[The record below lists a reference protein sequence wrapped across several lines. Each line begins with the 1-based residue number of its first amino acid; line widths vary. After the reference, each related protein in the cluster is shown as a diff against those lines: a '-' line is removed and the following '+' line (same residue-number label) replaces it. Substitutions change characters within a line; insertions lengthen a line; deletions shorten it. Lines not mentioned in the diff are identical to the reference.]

1 LADIRSR
8 GELAVRSRGRSPVDN
23 APFSLEIRQLEECVD
38 ARRRPGA
45 RRHPDPQLARQSS
58 ARAPLGRESDLGRP
72 RPDLWGSWCADA
84 APGSNID
91 TQQNQPLALI
101 PYEAIA
107 CTLDRFQAEAAEASI
122 PQRMSYEV
130 IGQSAG
136 GRDLYGVVVN
146 ALETPDQQRDYDR
159 WVRLRQIM
167 LTDPVQGQA
176 LLASWGNQVK
186 LPIFIEANIHGNEEE
201 STDGIMQVI
210 RDLVTTSYG
219 VNATVDDLLDHA
231 ILIVIPVE
239 NPDGRVRG
247 TRSNS
252 NGFDMNRDLLV
263 QSQPEIARTS
273 RSSSSGWLPSGS
285 RCTGTWIPR

>member
-1 LADIRSR
+1 LRSASWRSASTLAAALVLVATLTLS
-8 GELAVRSRGRSPVDN
+8 SP
-23 APFSLEIRQLEECVD
+23 AS
-38 ARRRPGA
+38 A
-45 RRHPDPQLARQSS
+45 QLAPPWDGNPIS
-58 ARAPLGRESDLGRP
+58 AGLGPTYGEA
-72 RPDLWGSWCADA
+72 WCADA